1 MAYQDLK
8 PSFARH
14 ETFGLRYSWLPKGFQ
29 AFKSGKGA
37 SAFTDDHAT
46 VRLGVGK
53 NMVNAIFYWLQAAD
67 IIVKFTDSKNT
78 NSFAVSP
85 FGKELLDDLDPFLE
99 DDGSLQLIHW
109 KLCSNPELTLAFYW
123 FFARFHALSFS
134 YDEVATAFKD
144 FCRGRLGVTV
154 SDSSLDKDINM
165 VLRMYAPQRKKKES
179 IEDSFDNPMA
189 QLGLAQYSE
198 TDHRYIKPVTDQP
211 EIDTHIFSYVVSDFA
226 GRKGVTV
233 SVSLADLMKGQECL
247 PGPASCFCLS
257 QSGTITMLERMQREY
272 PQQLELKEQAGNWVL
287 YFREGAKSLNEL
299 RDLSLKNYYQG

>member
-14 ETFGLRYSWLPKGFQ
+14 ETFGLRYSWLPKGFR
-29 AFKSGKGA
+29 AFTHDKGA
-37 SAFTDDHAT
+37 LAFTDEHAT

-53 NMVNAIFYWLQAAD
+53 NMVNSIFFWLQA
-67 IIVKFTDSKNT
+67 TDVISKPEDSQSL
-78 NSFAVSP
+78 NSWSVND
-85 FGKELLDDLDPFLE
+85 FGKAILEIYDPYLE

-109 KLCSNPELTLAFYW
+109 QLCKNPTLALAFYW
-123 FFARFHALSFS
+123 FFGRFHALSFS

-144 FCRGRLGVTV
+144 FCRGRLGVSV

-165 VLRMYAPQRKKKES
+165 VLRMYAPQRKKKDS

-198 TDHRYIKPVTDQP
+198 SDYRYIKPVTDQP
-211 EIDTHIFSYVVSDFA
+211 ELDTHIFGRVVSDFA
-226 GRKGVTV
+226 SEKGADI
-233 SVSLADLMKGQECL
+233 SVSLSDLMKGQECL

-272 PQQLELKEQAGNWVL
+272 PEQLELKEQAGNWVL